1 MKMRK
6 QFPSG
11 FKFEVALEA
20 LKNQK
25 TLTELAS
32 IYEVSVSQISK
43 WKSELEHNGKDIF
56 NKKRGPKKLEPT
68 NDPDHLLREIG
79 QLKVERDFLAK
90 KYNQIQSRRED

>member
-1 MKMRK
+1 MRK

-11 FKFEVALEA
+11 FKFKVALEA
-20 LKNQK
+20 LKNTK

-32 IYEVSVSQISK
+32 IHDVSVSQISK
-43 WKSELEHNGKDIF
+43 WKSELEQNGSQVF
-56 NKKRGPKKLEPT
+56 NKKRGPKKLLPI

-90 KYNQIQSRRED
+90 KYNQIQSREED